1 MSLYAERRCA
11 AAVTLPDPWMIAQ
24 CALDVGHEGDH
35 KAVIEWDDDEWDD
48 DEEDGYDYPVDH
60 SEAEAV
66 E

>member
-35 KAVIEWDDDEWDD
+35 KAVIEWDDDDLEPGGSD
-48 DEEDGYDYPVDH
+48 
-60 SEAEAV
+60 S
-66 E
+66 

>member
-35 KAVIEWDDDEWDD
+35 KPVIEWDDDE
-48 DEEDGYDYPVDH
+48 EDSCDCPVDH
-60 SEAEAV
+60 SESDEAH